1 MIKFD
6 TIRKSTIQFLNIFN
20 NIKVYKYN
28 IDDTVNREITVPL
41 KLAGKQ
47 KFYYWLYHGE
57 QKTKKYPMMAA
68 APKSFSPAIGERG
81 KNRKLT
87 FTNTELSKVIKPPV
101 PYNIEFELN
110 FVTNYIDEANQILSQ
125 ILPFF
130 DPYVMTTINVPE
142 IGLKYDMKVILNS
155 ANQDLNFE
163 MPEDQYRTFSWT
175 LDFTAHTY
183 FFKPIYDSDII
194 ETIFH
199 NYIDIGGNE
208 DTALLERHKITE
220 EEIIIYNYEYLQG
233 LE

>member
-28 IDDTVNREITVPL
+28 TDDTVNREITVPL

-68 APKSFSPAIGERG
+68 APKSFDKAVGDRG

-87 FTNTELSKVIKPPV
+87 FKAPELDKIIRPPV
-101 PYNIEFELN
+101 PYNIGFELN
-110 FVTNYIDEANQILSQ
+110 FVTNYIDEANQILDQ

-130 DPYVMTTINVPE
+130 DPYVITTVSIPE
-142 IGLKYDMKVILNS
+142 IDIKFDMKVILNS

-163 MPEDQYRTFSWT
+163 MPEDQYRTFSWN

-183 FFKPIYDSDII
+183 FFKPIYDSKNIQKII
-194 ETIFH
+194 LNYINMYGEDEDSLLSKYEITDEETIIH
-199 NYIDIGGNE
+199 NFE
-208 DTALLERHKITE
+208 DLHGI
-220 EEIIIYNYEYLQG
+220 
-233 LE
+233 